1 MKKYYIGGAVVIIIG
16 IFIYLFSTQNSAA
29 TPTPVASTTTETGVT
44 DNNGSGTTNSTSSS
58 GSSGG
63 QYTDGTYTGDVANA
77 TYGNLQVAVVISDG
91 KLAQINLLQ
100 YPDAPGHTTQV
111 NQSALPILQQEAI
124 TMQSANVN
132 IVSGA
137 TQTSQAFQESLGVAL
152 TAAKA

>member
-1 MKKYYIGGAVVIIIG
+1 MKKYYIGGAIVIIIG
-16 IFIYLFSTQNSAA
+16 IFIYLFSTRNS
-29 TPTPVASTTTETGVT
+29 TTPSPTPVTTATTTETGMT
-44 DNNGSGTTNSTSSS
+44 DNS
-58 GSSGG
+58 GSSTTTTSG
-63 QYTDGTYTGDVANA
+63 QYTDGTYTGDVADA

-124 TMQSANVN
+124 VAQSANVN